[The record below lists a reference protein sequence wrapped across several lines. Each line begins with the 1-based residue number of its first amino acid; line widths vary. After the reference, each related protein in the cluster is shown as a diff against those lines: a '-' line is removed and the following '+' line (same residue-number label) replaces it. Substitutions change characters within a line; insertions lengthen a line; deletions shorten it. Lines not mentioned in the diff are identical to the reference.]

1 MNINWD
7 LLVDKAMHGREFA
20 YVPYS
25 HFKVGSAVLLKDGTI
40 IYGCNVE
47 NASYPNGT
55 CSERNTLQKM
65 ISEGYTKADVLA
77 FAIVGQ
83 AERPISP
90 CGMCRQFMFEF
101 APDLEVICLN
111 SRHEAKSYKLSDL
124 LVHGFNGSSMSNR

>member
-7 LLVDKAMHGREFA
+7 LLVDKAMYGREFA

-25 HFKVGSAVLLKDGTI
+25 HFKVGSAVLLKDGNI

-65 ISEGYTKADVLA
+65 ISEGYKKDDAIA
-77 FAIVGQ
+77 FVIVGQ
-83 AERPISP
+83 AKRPISP
-90 CGMCRQFMFEF
+90 CGMCRQVMSELLNINTPVLLSNLEREYVFTTVEKLLPYAFNEG
-101 APDLEVICLN
+101 DL
-111 SRHEAKSYKLSDL
+111 
-124 LVHGFNGSSMSNR
+124 

>member
-25 HFKVGSAVLLKDGTI
+25 HFKVGSAVLLKDGSI

-65 ISEGYTKADVLA
+65 ISRKYGNLRIRADRS
-77 FAIVGQ
+77 IIKQ
-83 AERPISP
+83 
-90 CGMCRQFMFEF
+90 
-101 APDLEVICLN
+101 
-111 SRHEAKSYKLSDL
+111 SR
-124 LVHGFNGSSMSNR
+124 GSSDHIWSRSEIDKMITRTA

>member
-1 MNINWD
+1 MNIDWD
-7 LLVDKAMHGREFA
+7 LLVTKAMHGREFA

-25 HFKVGSAVLLKDGTI
+25 HFKVGSAVLLKDGSI

-65 ISEGYTKADVLA
+65 ISEGYTKDDVVA

-83 AERPISP
+83 AKRPISP
-90 CGMCRQFMFEF
+90 CGMCRQVMSELLNPETPIIMSTLDKQYKTSTMKELLPYSFSGD
-101 APDLEVICLN
+101 DL
-111 SRHEAKSYKLSDL
+111 
-124 LVHGFNGSSMSNR
+124 

>member
-25 HFKVGSAVLLKDGTI
+25 HFKVGSAVLLKDGSI

-65 ISEGYTKADVLA
+65 ISEGYKKEDVVA

-83 AERPISP
+83 AKRPISP
-90 CGMCRQFMFEF
+90 CGMCRQVMSELMPLDTPVVLSNLDREYIFTTVDKLLPYSFNEG
-101 APDLEVICLN
+101 DL
-111 SRHEAKSYKLSDL
+111 
-124 LVHGFNGSSMSNR
+124 

>member
-25 HFKVGSAVLLKDGTI
+25 HFKVGSAVLLKDGSI

-65 ISEGYTKADVLA
+65 ISEGYKKSDVVA

-83 AERPISP
+83 AKRPISP
-90 CGMCRQFMFEF
+90 CGMCRQVMSELMPLDTPVVLSNLEREYIFTTVDKLLPYSFNEG
-101 APDLEVICLN
+101 DL
-111 SRHEAKSYKLSDL
+111 
-124 LVHGFNGSSMSNR
+124 